1 MLEQQQAQLV
11 AGLQELYR
19 RTQNGQGWKG
29 PPLKES
35 SNGTPLTHD
44 ILERLG
50 ALRSRRHNVEA
61 EHFEEDL
68 NSLQQRLL
76 ANGAGF
82 LQRTP
87 SDSSSDACLS
97 PTFSQGSRKPSKRDP
112 LSFSKLPPTPPTYSP
127 FPEHASP
134 TLSVDSPN
142 ENYSP
147 SLQKVVNDG
156 LQQHQVWASSNMVID
171 TPDAVNQFESPLD
184 FDAMPSLSHTSAIPN
199 GTIAPSLSMR
209 DWNREVD
216 FHRYFTTA
224 MMY

>member
-19 RTQNGQGWKG
+19 RTQNGQGWEG

-35 SNGTPLTHD
+35 SHGTPLTHD

-50 ALRSRRHNVEA
+50 ALRSRRHNVKA

-68 NSLQQRLL
+68 NSLQRRLL
-76 ANGAGF
+76 ANGAGL

-87 SDSSSDACLS
+87 SDSSSDAGLS
-97 PTFSQGSRKPSKRDP
+97 PTFSQGSRKPPTIDP

-127 FPEHASP
+127 FPQHASP

-142 ENYSP
+142 ENQTP
-147 SLQKVVNDG
+147 LQKVMDEG

-171 TPDAVNQFESPLD
+171 TADAVNQFESPID
-184 FDAMPSLSHTSAIPN
+184 FDAMPSLSHTSTIPN
-199 GTIAPSLSMR
+199 GTIAPCLSMR
-209 DWNREVD
+209 DWNRDVD